1 MPDALSADSA
11 AVTFAGGD
19 GGGGGGAGG
28 QQPGFAQ
35 MLGAVMQSPALRQIA
50 DDPEMQRAARQLSGG
65 GGCAALPSC

>member
-1 MPDALSADSA
+1 MPDAPSADSA
-11 AVTFAGGD
+11 AVTFAGG
-19 GGGGGGAGG
+19 GGGGGGGGG

-65 GGCAALPSC
+65 DRFAPVFFP